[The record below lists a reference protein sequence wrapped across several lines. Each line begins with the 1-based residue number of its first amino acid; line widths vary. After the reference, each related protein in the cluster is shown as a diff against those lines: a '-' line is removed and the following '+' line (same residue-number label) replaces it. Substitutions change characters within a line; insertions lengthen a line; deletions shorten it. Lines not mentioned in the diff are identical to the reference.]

1 MQVWGV
7 AEKSAFQT
15 RFQRVQRYWTTLAKV
30 GSKIPLSQSGLN
42 VGICW
47 RASKTLPKCS
57 GWPGIGVF
65 KHMALLLIAGSQV
78 PLPVPR
84 WASKLK
90 RPCSEPRGIY
100 CRTLQREW
108 LACAQKIPNSLK
120 GLEKAALKASWG
132 RGANS
137 PIGCWSVRSPLSVL
151 GHQWIRRLWAHDY
164 QAVSLSLLVLVLHL
178 KNSGNVHELHC
189 PGTSGRS
196 CTRGWEGSAP
206 GRPRRVLRAYSSS
219 SPSDPESSVL
229 LDVRATGVSGA
240 GLRLTPEGCSGEE
253 MRKRSKVSALRLPW
267 RGRSANLDCWHSLG
281 PGTLRCGA
289 WKWKWCC
296 SVVSDS

>member
-84 WASKLK
+84 
-90 RPCSEPRGIY
+90 
-100 CRTLQREW
+100 
-108 LACAQKIPNSLK
+108 
-120 GLEKAALKASWG
+120 
-132 RGANS
+132 
-137 PIGCWSVRSPLSVL
+137 
-151 GHQWIRRLWAHDY
+151 
-164 QAVSLSLLVLVLHL
+164 
-178 KNSGNVHELHC
+178 
-189 PGTSGRS
+189 
-196 CTRGWEGSAP
+196 
-206 GRPRRVLRAYSSS
+206 
-219 SPSDPESSVL
+219 
-229 LDVRATGVSGA
+229 
-240 GLRLTPEGCSGEE
+240 
-253 MRKRSKVSALRLPW
+253 
-267 RGRSANLDCWHSLG
+267 
-281 PGTLRCGA
+281 
-289 WKWKWCC
+289 
-296 SVVSDS
+296 